1 MWRLLP
7 CKAQC
12 CVANP
17 SLTVDLMNAP
27 CGSRLLLGIARIS
40 GGTLPPHRLT
50 CSKKGE
56 DIVLF
61 NLEITIDLKQIETK
75 DLNTAVEV
83 ITSLIG
89 PSLGRGRAS
98 FHINVEPAQ
107 HVPEA

>member
-1 MWRLLP
+1 M
-7 CKAQC
+7 
-12 CVANP
+12 
-17 SLTVDLMNAP
+17 
-27 CGSRLLLGIARIS
+27 
-40 GGTLPPHRLT
+40 
-50 CSKKGE
+50 
-56 DIVLF
+56 LF

-107 HVPEA
+107 NVPAA